1 MDIIEIYKTLKKD
14 DLLVLIFDR
23 WGLWVQALLDELK
36 NGEDI
41 IIAEMYESQA
51 SLLLYDKK
59 QLIDKLI
66 KMDKYIDKYNE
77 NNDKKSSTLS

>member
-1 MDIIEIYKTLKKD
+1 MDTVKIYKTLKKD
-14 DLLVLIFDR
+14 DLLVLILDR

-77 NNDKKSSTLS
+77 NNDKKSSTHS

>member
-14 DLLVLIFDR
+14 DLLILILDR
-23 WGLWVQALLDELK
+23 WGLWSKALLHELK
-36 NGEDI
+36 HGEDI
-41 IIAEMYESQA
+41 VIAEIYESQA
-51 SLLLYDKK
+51 SLLLYNRK

-77 NNDKKSSTLS
+77 YNDKENSTPC

>member
-1 MDIIEIYKTLKKD
+1 MDTFKIYKTLKKD
-14 DLLVLIFDR
+14 DLLVLILDR

-77 NNDKKSSTLS
+77 NNDKKSSTHS